1 MVTLRVMVEVNEEE
15 VEDDGGRGSKER
27 VLEVDSDSDMVEEE
41 VVELLEYMEEEEA
54 VVVVEEEKVVMG
66 EEEVAVGEEEEE
78 LMCYS
83 YKEVVEVVASSCYI

>member
-41 VVELLEYMEEEEA
+41 VVELLEYMEEEA
-54 VVVVEEEKVVMG
+54 AAVVVEEEEKVEVVVM
-66 EEEVAVGEEEEE
+66 GEEEEE

>member
-41 VVELLEYMEEEEA
+41 VVELLEYMEEEA
-54 VVVVEEEKVVMG
+54 VVVVVEEEEKVGVVVM
-66 EEEVAVGEEEEE
+66 GEEEEE

>member
-41 VVELLEYMEEEEA
+41 VVELLEYMEEEA
-54 VVVVEEEKVVMG
+54 AVVVEEEEKVGVVVM
-66 EEEVAVGEEEEE
+66 GEEEEE

>member
-41 VVELLEYMEEEEA
+41 VVELLEYMEEEA
-54 VVVVEEEKVVMG
+54 AAVVVEEEEKVGVVVM
-66 EEEVAVGEEEEE
+66 GEEEEE

>member
-41 VVELLEYMEEEEA
+41 VVELLEYMEEEAA
-54 VVVVEEEKVVMG
+54 VVVVEEEEKVGVVVM
-66 EEEVAVGEEEEE
+66 GEEEEE

>member
-41 VVELLEYMEEEEA
+41 VVELLEYMEEEA
-54 VVVVEEEKVVMG
+54 VVVVVEEEEKVGVVVM
-66 EEEVAVGEEEEE
+66 GEEEEE

-83 YKEVVEVVASSCYI
+83 YKEVVEVGASSCYI

>member
-1 MVTLRVMVEVNEEE
+1 MVEVNEEE

-41 VVELLEYMEEEEA
+41 VVELLEYMEEEA
-54 VVVVEEEKVVMG
+54 VVVVVEEEEKVGVVVM
-66 EEEVAVGEEEEE
+66 GEEEEE

>member
-41 VVELLEYMEEEEA
+41 VVELLEYMEEEAAA
-54 VVVVEEEKVVMG
+54 VVVVEEEEKVGVVVMG
-66 EEEVAVGEEEEE
+66 EEEE